1 MNKLKNIIF
10 FLILFITTNV
20 FVETLRKNETL
31 EKENHQLKTKI
42 EFLQKQLS
50 NRFEL
55 SCY

>member
-10 FLILFITTNV
+10 FLILFITTNI